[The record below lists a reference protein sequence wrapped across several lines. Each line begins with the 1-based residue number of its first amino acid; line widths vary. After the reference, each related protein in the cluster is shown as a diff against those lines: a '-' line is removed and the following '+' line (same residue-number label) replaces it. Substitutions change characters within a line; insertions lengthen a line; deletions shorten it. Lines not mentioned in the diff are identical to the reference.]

1 LALRGGILQ
10 RMREPVVRSVGLG
23 ATALYAALIGWLFAS
38 QPSTVAEA
46 IGGVAATV
54 GAYHID
60 EQAFADGLAFFRRDQ
75 FVESRAAFARADTAT
90 RDPRTQFYIAY
101 SYYRQGW
108 HRLYSDDHLF
118 GEGLKTIDKAIAL
131 APQGRLVVDDPDLG
145 IRTGDELR
153 AELLAGLTKDASDLN
168 PLRVFGTRK

>member
-1 LALRGGILQ
+1 VREEIVRG
-10 RMREPVVRSVGLG
+10 VGL
-23 ATALYAALIGWLFAS
+23 AIAISYASMIGWVYARQPATLAQVTGGLAS
-38 QPSTVAEA
+38 T
-46 IGGVAATV
+46 I
-54 GAYHID
+54 GAYRID
-60 EQAFADGLAFFRRDQ
+60 DQAFADGLAFFRRDQ
-75 FVESRAAFARADTAT
+75 FVPARAAFSRADPAE